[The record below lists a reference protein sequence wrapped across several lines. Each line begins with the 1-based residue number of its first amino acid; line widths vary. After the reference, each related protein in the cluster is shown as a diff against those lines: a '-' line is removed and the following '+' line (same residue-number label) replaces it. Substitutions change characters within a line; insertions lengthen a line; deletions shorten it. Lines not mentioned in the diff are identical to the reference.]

1 MYPAL
6 TCALVA
12 LAAAAQAALPTSGL
26 PSGDHAIA
34 AHISAET
41 FYASK
46 IGKALELAA
55 DKDAKEEPNI
65 RKLRESLGIDLEKD
79 IRDATIVGKITSGNP
94 DISGLIR
101 GRFNKDKIEGFASS
115 RKVPHKTVAGL
126 KAWKADSLIEAV
138 LGESAEAAE
147 EDGPVLYVVI
157 VDGSTLVLASDTM
170 LASAV
175 AAAKDNKPWKHA
187 GLTEAAATTSNAW
200 VMVAADVQAIEK
212 LSAAD
217 DPDAKPSGAKTASL
231 GLGEDAKNL
240 LVRLNATFVDAAKAK
255 DAIAQ
260 FQGLVGFAQ
269 LGLMANP
276 DDSPEDAANKVIGR
290 QLLQSLKSSVDGTK
304 ASISIDYPIEKAV
317 IAMLKALAE
326 ANSQAEAAPKGK

>member
-12 LAAAAQAALPTSGL
+12 LAAATQAALPTSGL
-26 PSGDHAIA
+26 PSGEHAIA
-34 AHISAET
+34 AHISVET

-55 DKDAKEEPNI
+55 GKDAKEEPNI
-65 RKLRESLGIDLEKD
+65 RKLRESLGINLEKD
-79 IRDATIVGKITSGNP
+79 IRDATIVGKINSGSP

-115 RKVPHKTVAGL
+115 RKIPHKTVAGL
-126 KAWKADSLIEAV
+126 KAWKADSLMEAV
-138 LGESAEAAE
+138 LGNLDEAAE
-147 EDGPVLYVVI
+147 DGQVLYVVI
-157 VDGSTLVLASDTM
+157 VDGSTLVLASETM

-200 VMVAADVQAIEK
+200 VIVAADVQAIEK

-217 DPDAKPSGAKTASL
+217 DPDAEPSGAKTASL

-269 LGLMANP
+269 IGLMANP

-290 QLLQSLKSSVDGTK
+290 QLLQSLKSSVDGAK

-317 IAMLKALAE
+317 LAMLKALAE
-326 ANSQAEAAPKGK
+326 ANSQAGEAPKGK